1 MENWTAKGT
10 RERTR
15 EEEGEKRKQESVEE
29 PYFAR
34 SSAGVQILNRILD
47 ECISLTRLRPVSSRR
62 ARGWRKRRRQRGV
75 AAMAWDEV
83 RGRGVVLNAIINLC
97 LAPRQWAG
105 WRKRKEGFKLRPT
118 YAARIFSNGSRP
130 KSGLIRQENGFREHS
145 ARGARSGL
153 IPALIPRRPR
163 YLREKSVKWPSFSRL
178 GDNSVSSQ
186 RKT

>member
-1 MENWTAKGT
+1 MDG
-10 RERTR
+10 RGCGRTR
-15 EEEGEKRKQESVEE
+15 EEGRGGEKRKQESVEE

-47 ECISLTRLRPVSSRR
+47 ECISLTRLRPVSTRR

-75 AAMAWDEV
+75 ATTTREEE
-83 RGRGVVLNAIINLC
+83 GVGLNVIINLC

-118 YAARIFSNGSRP
+118 YAVRIFSNGSRP

-145 ARGARSGL
+145 ARGVRLGL
-153 IPALIPRRPR
+153 IPALILRRPR

-178 GDNSVSSQ
+178 GDSSASSQ
-186 RKT
+186 RKTWES

>member
-1 MENWTAKGT
+1 MENWTAEGT

-75 AAMAWDEV
+75 AAMPWDEV
-83 RGRGVVLNAIINLC
+83 RG
-97 LAPRQWAG
+97 WG
-105 WRKRKEGFKLRPT
+105 WF
-118 YAARIFSNGSRP
+118 
-130 KSGLIRQENGFREHS
+130 
-145 ARGARSGL
+145 
-153 IPALIPRRPR
+153 
-163 YLREKSVKWPSFSRL
+163 
-178 GDNSVSSQ
+178 
-186 RKT
+186 